1 MAHRSA
7 TSCQPASNLHPLSRS
22 FLHPECLSPASR
34 PVTRVPRNT
43 RPGPDGPEVGQSRSQ
58 GRGPGGCQGS
68 RATGAPARPSQLEE
82 GVQAG
87 MRKLCVPRP
96 GGKPR
101 NLSMRLSQE
110 DPQPKLIPVPA
121 RFPGPGTS
129 AASPPRPPHPG
140 SRAGGSAAESEPEP
154 TTQRARAGRALRAC
168 PWGRDGPRPHLLRI
182 LVGPVPPPP
191 PSACPCSPA
200 CGLGAGA
207 ALGSAGRCYPP
218 RASVRRRLPGCQSVP
233 RRRSVQ
239 ARSSLWA
246 LGPAHPPPLGRRP
259 PRGLSG
265 HRSRQGPWRDAPPR
279 QGPGCVPFPGRLR
292 TALAFVDGRNDGRPE
307 GWWPQIH

>member
-7 TSCQPASNLHPLSRS
+7 TPCQPASNLHPLSRS
-22 FLHPECLSPASR
+22 FLHPERLSPASR

-87 MRKLCVPRP
+87 MRKLRVPRP

-121 RFPGPGTS
+121 RFPGPGIS
-129 AASPPRPPHPG
+129 AAPPPRSPHPG
-140 SRAGGSAAESEPEP
+140 SPSRRQRGFASRSQQSQSWSPHPRGPGGGRSGPALGGGTAPGLTSSGFSLVLSRPRRPRPALQSCVQPGRWGRPRLCGTALPSPCIGAAPSAGLSVCPAPSVRAGPLLPVGARLCAPSSA
-154 TTQRARAGRALRAC
+154 RAPAPPGPLRPPIPPGTLAGRASAAGTWLC
-168 PWGRDGPRPHLLRI
+168 P
-182 LVGPVPPPP
+182 
-191 PSACPCSPA
+191 
-200 CGLGAGA
+200 
-207 ALGSAGRCYPP
+207 
-218 RASVRRRLPGCQSVP
+218 LPGP
-233 RRRSVQ
+233 
-239 ARSSLWA
+239 AENHI
-246 LGPAHPPPLGRRP
+246 GPA
-259 PRGLSG
+259 
-265 HRSRQGPWRDAPPR
+265 
-279 QGPGCVPFPGRLR
+279 
-292 TALAFVDGRNDGRPE
+292 
-307 GWWPQIH
+307 